1 MEYNSAVFLFQ
12 ANVSGRK
19 HRCSGGIDGTTTLLL
34 NLCLVAQLCPSNI
47 RTVVHQ
53 AALAMG
59 ILQTRILKWVSMP
72 CSGTVCFIV
81 CVSFLCIICVKSI
94 IKLLND
100 HIKLIHNQLS

>member
-59 ILQTRILKWVSMP
+59 ILQTRILEWVSMP
-72 CSGTVCFIV
+72 YPGTVCFIV
-81 CVSFLCIICVKSI
+81 CVCFLCIICVKI
-94 IKLLND
+94 VIKPLNYY
-100 HIKLIHNQLS
+100 IELIYRF